1 MYADDDLE
9 IQRENEIYSKWQKE
23 DEVKNE
29 MKQEKAFNLESM
41 LNEEENDI
49 VSELPM
55 KQLVAAP
62 TQRLSVKSSNST
74 LSGVSF
80 ATANGYDEFTQL
92 PSQGIEAG

>member
-9 IQRENEIYSKWQKE
+9 IQRE
-23 DEVKNE
+23 NE

-62 TQRLSVKSSNST
+62 TQRLSAKSSNST

-80 ATANGYDEFTQL
+80 ATADGYDEFTQL